1 MNLPLH
7 PAIVHFPIPLF
18 ITAFIMQALHVWRPY
33 WICRT
38 TSIWLLGMAVLTSF
52 GAMLSGQREA
62 IKSGEEGHELA
73 VLESIK
79 NHELIATVTTWGSL
93 VIFLLWLY
101 LFIKYMEDTRIDNLA
116 LAFLGLL
123 SLSVIV
129 TSYLGGTLVYI
140 HSLGIR

>member
-7 PAIVHFPIPLF
+7 PAIVHFPIALF
-18 ITAFIMQALHVWRPY
+18 ITAFILQALHIWRPY

-38 TSIWLLGMAVLTSF
+38 TSMWLLGFGVLTSF
-52 GAMLSGQREA
+52 GAMLSGQRDA
-62 IKSGEEGHELA
+62 IRSGEGGHELD
-73 VLESIK
+73 VLKAIQK
-79 NHELIATVTTWGSL
+79 HELISDITTWSSL
-93 VIFLLWLY
+93 IIFSIWLY
-101 LFIKYMEDTRIDNLA
+101 LFFKYMDDTRIDKLA

-129 TSYLGGTLVYI
+129 TSYLGWTLVYL

>member
-7 PAIVHFPIPLF
+7 PAIVHFPITLF
-18 ITAFIMQALHVWRPY
+18 ITAFIIQALHLWRPY

-38 TSIWLLGMAVLTSF
+38 TSMWLLGFGVLSAF

-62 IKSGEEGHELA
+62 IKSGTEVHELK
-73 VLESIK
+73 VLETIQ
-79 NHELIATVTTWGSL
+79 NHELIASVTTWSSL

-101 LFIKYMEDTRIDNLA
+101 LFFKYMEDTRIDKLA

-123 SLSVIV
+123 SLSVMV

-140 HSLGIR
+140 HHLGIR